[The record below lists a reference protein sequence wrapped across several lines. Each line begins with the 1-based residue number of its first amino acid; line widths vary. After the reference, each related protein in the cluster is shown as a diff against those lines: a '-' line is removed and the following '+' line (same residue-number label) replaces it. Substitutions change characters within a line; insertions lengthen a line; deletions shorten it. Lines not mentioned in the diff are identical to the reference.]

1 MRIGSLGVVCGLP
14 EHTKERVEY
23 TLIELKV
30 YVKEEGSRDGV
41 AGWCFVVEVVV
52 VEAIEWCFVVEVV
65 VGRERGREIGEG
77 EGEGA
82 GDSCDLVKLS
92 FSSFFFFFFLRP
104 SKAPVTDLGGGGGWG

>member
-1 MRIGSLGVVCGLP
+1 MCGLP

-23 TLIELKV
+23 TLIGLKV
-30 YVKEEGSRDGV
+30 YVKEEGGREGV

-52 VEAIEWCFVVEVV
+52 VEAIGWCFVVEVV

-92 FSSFFFFFFLRP
+92 FSSFFFFFF
-104 SKAPVTDLGGGGGWG
+104 SKTFKSAGD

>member
-1 MRIGSLGVVCGLP
+1 MYICIGSLREWVRGLGVWELCGLP

-92 FSSFFFFFFLRP
+92 FSSFFLFLFFYFYFFF
-104 SKAPVTDLGGGGGWG
+104 